1 MDIPMV
7 SNINP
12 VYTIL
17 QVGNKN
23 VQKNEWVEIYKKKTI
38 VCKIRLKHFYD
49 RKNINI
55 TIF

>member
-1 MDIPMV
+1 MDIPLALN
-7 SNINP
+7 SNP
-12 VYTIL
+12 VCRIL

-23 VQKNEWVEIYKKKTI
+23 VQKDEWVGIYKKKTI

>member
-1 MDIPMV
+1 MYRIQNQSLCPKIMDIPMV

-23 VQKNEWVEIYKKKTI
+23 VQKKRVGGD
-38 VCKIRLKHFYD
+38 L
-49 RKNINI
+49 
-55 TIF
+55 